1 MLSVSKL
8 ATGIGFFFNLVTLLR
23 IVINRR
29 YNTYKETILPM
40 SHILI
45 TNRRGVT
52 TRFHLRPWHW
62 LSVGFLGTA
71 IISGVFYFGWQK
83 GTENS
88 KPDALVAVMEKELER
103 QQSELEATQRHVEEN
118 MNALAVRLG
127 QVKAHVIRLDALG
140 ERLIENAKLDRGEFD
155 FENSPA
161 QGGPE
166 SSESEAGTSISVPD
180 FLITLDDLSKKMDH
194 SSLQLGILE
203 SMLMNRELQDEVY
216 PTGRPIKRGWVS
228 SYFGYRTDPFSG
240 RIAHHDGIDLAGKQG
255 AEVISVAAG
264 IVTWAGKR
272 YGYGYLVE
280 INHGNGYVTRY
291 GHNEKIEVK
300 VGDTIKKGDTIARMG
315 STGRSTGPHVH
326 FEVIKNGRAVDPI
339 KYIRASR

>member
-1 MLSVSKL
+1 
-8 ATGIGFFFNLVTLLR
+8 
-23 IVINRR
+23 
-29 YNTYKETILPM
+29 M

-45 TNRRGVT
+45 TNRRGMT
-52 TRFHLRPWHW
+52 TRFHFRIWHW
-62 LSVGFLGTA
+62 L
-71 IISGVFYFGWQK
+71 
-83 GTENS
+83 
-88 KPDALVAVMEKELER
+88 LVAVLIIALLGGVFLYGSEKGAQNSRPDAMVIVMADELKK
-103 QQSELEATQRHVEEN
+103 QQKELEATQRHVEEN
-118 MNALAVRLG
+118 MNALAMRLG
-127 QVKAHVIRLDALG
+127 QVKSHVIRLDALG

-155 FENSPA
+155 FSNSPA

-166 SSESEAGTSISVPD
+166 SGGAVTGESMSVPD
-180 FLITLDDLSKKMDH
+180 FLATLDDLSEKMDH

-228 SYFGYRTDPFSG
+228 SYFGHRTDPFSG

-272 YGYGYLVE
+272 YGYGNLVE

-300 VGDTIKKGDTIARMG
+300 VGDAIKKGDTVARMG

-326 FEVIKNGRAVDPI
+326 FEVIKNGKTVDPM

>member
-1 MLSVSKL
+1 
-8 ATGIGFFFNLVTLLR
+8 
-23 IVINRR
+23 
-29 YNTYKETILPM
+29 M

-45 TNRRGVT
+45 TNRRGMT
-52 TRFHLRPWHW
+52 TRFHLRLWHW
-62 LSVGFLGTA
+62 LLIAIFTSTLLGGA
-71 IISGVFYFGWQK
+71 FYYGMQNGAK
-83 GTENS
+83 NS
-88 KPDALVAVMEKELER
+88 KPDAMVTEMAGVIQKQQKELI
-103 QQSELEATQRHVEEN
+103 ATQRHVEEN
-118 MNALAVRLG
+118 MNALAMRLG

-161 QGGPE
+161 LGGPE
-166 SSESEAGTSISVPD
+166 SGGSVSGESMSVPD
-180 FLITLDDLSKKMDH
+180 FLVTLDELSEKMDH

-203 SMLMNRELQDEVY
+203 SMIMNRELQDEVY

-240 RIAHHDGIDLAGKQG
+240 RIAHHDGIDLAGKHG
-255 AEVISVAAG
+255 AEVISVASG

-272 YGYGYLVE
+272 YGYGNLVE
-280 INHGNGYVTRY
+280 LNHGNGYVTRY
-291 GHNEKIEVK
+291 GHNEKIDVK

-326 FEVIKNGRAVDPI
+326 FEVIKNGRTVDPM